1 MNEELSR
8 LRQNYAPS
16 LLAYLAREDE
26 AGLRSAYELGREAMH
41 NSVGL
46 LELVRIHSEI
56 YLDVMHTAKDVET
69 ALGIARAASAFLM
82 ELLAAFEMTQRG
94 FMDVGL
100 RRGPS
105 ARADSTAPLPRS
117 DPR

>member
-16 LLAYLAREDE
+16 LLVYLAREDE
-26 AGLRSAYELGREAMH
+26 AGLRSAYELGREAMD

-46 LELVRIHSEI
+46 LELVRIHNET

-69 ALGIARAASAFLM
+69 ALGIARSASAFLV

-100 RRGPS
+100 RRGAS
-105 ARADSTAPLPRS
+105 AGADSPSPPPRAN
-117 DPR
+117 PR